1 MSEWFVSIGYEGQ
14 LATWLV
20 ASFLLY
26 TLAAQLAWQFHWF
39 FVEGPFS
46 LEVLD
51 EELPSEDVAA
61 DTTTVDIE
69 WEDGTEEASLIDRTR
84 GFLLIPWVEEAIR
97 FLYYLGIPFLAA
109 LNGLLPADLLG
120 VQGTEWVGDQGL
132 QGFPWEEW
140 VQGIGLMVAAVVAM
154 VAVWLV
160 GRWVCNRAGLAPVS
174 PDLPGPLW
182 QRVMHAFYDQIH
194 WAFYR
199 SGPILWLG
207 DVYWGTF
214 AGLALTL
221 VEILL
226 NPSVRWSLK
235 NSETAG
241 PPLFRLGMAWITA
254 LLFLAT
260 QNLWLTIGF
269 HFILAG
275 LMASGKGRAY
285 AVMVPSE

>member
-39 FVEGPFS
+39 FVGEPLA
-46 LEVLD
+46 LEALD
-51 EELPSEDVAA
+51 EDLPSENEAA
-61 DTTTVDIE
+61 DIID
-69 WEDGTEEASLIDRTR
+69 WEASEEEASLVDRTR
-84 GFLLIPWVEEAIR
+84 ELLLIPWVEEAIR
-97 FLYYLGIPFLAA
+97 FVYYLGIPFLAA

-120 VQGTEWVGDQGL
+120 IQGTEWVDGQGF

-140 VQGIGLMVAAVVAM
+140 VQGIGLMAAAVVAM
-154 VAVWLV
+154 VAMWLV
-160 GRWVCNRAGLAPVS
+160 GRWVCNRAGWATVS

-182 QRVMHAFYDQIH
+182 QRLLHAFYDQIH

-226 NPSVRWSLK
+226 NPSVRWSLR

-241 PPLFRLGMAWITA
+241 PPVFRLGMAWITA

-269 HFILAG
+269 HFILAS
-275 LMASGKGRAY
+275 LMARGKDHAY

>member
-26 TLAAQLAWQFHWF
+26 TLASQLAWQFHWV
-39 FVEGPFS
+39 FVGGPLS
-46 LEVLD
+46 LEIPDADVL
-51 EELPSEDVAA
+51 SEDDTGATLDWEA
-61 DTTTVDIE
+61 DA
-69 WEDGTEEASLIDRTR
+69 EEASLADRTR
-84 GFLLIPWVEEAIR
+84 EFLLIPWVEEAVR
-97 FLYYLGIPFLAA
+97 FSYYLGIPFLAA
-109 LNGLLPADLLG
+109 LNGLLPADLMG
-120 VQGTEWVGDQGL
+120 IQGTEWVDGQGL
-132 QGFPWEEW
+132 QGFLWEEW
-140 VQGIGLMVAAVVAM
+140 VQGIGLTLAAVVAV

-160 GRWVCNRAGLAPVS
+160 GRWVSNRTELVPVS
-174 PDLPGPLW
+174 PDLPGLLW
-182 QRVMHAFYDQIH
+182 QRLLHALYDQVH

-260 QNLWLTIGF
+260 ENLWLTIGF
-269 HFILAG
+269 HVVLAG
-275 LMASGKGRAY
+275 LMARGKDPAY
-285 AVMVPSE
+285 VAMVPSE